1 MADNRL
7 RGKISG
13 RAGMR
18 GNLNSA
24 YIPIYY
30 NGVKTDTIEVIVDN
44 IEKTIKANLIK
55 GMTGEGA
62 VRFDM
67 VQGLTNAERE
77 RARRNIGAVEA
88 NPSIPSPSQYLLVRY
103 DNKGLVTSSRRIE
116 KDDLPKELN
125 GHIFLDDVT
134 LQKDLR
140 LNGNLYQNG
149 AAYELHATKV
159 LTKNDYIFMRD
170 GAVSGLADDEYTGL
184 IANDYNGKGDYGA
197 LIYDKKGVARVGDV
211 TFKFES
217 MSTKPETL
225 EKAYGYFYHD
235 DETNKF
241 RVIDGTFTEEQ
252 YAKLERVYREK
263 VITNETQ
270 AIATRLEE
278 GDANLVDNKLV
289 IWDAEKHILTAPNFK
304 YEQTNDTSEPSADDG
319 EISYISDIQVDQNGR
334 VSSTNIRKSTIKKSW
349 RPVKV
354 NGEEF
359 LIATD
364 GKTINFK
371 DGSSIIL
378 TKVNDNAEL
387 TISINNKA
395 NEDDKKEN
403 DTDSEAFQF
412 LNYNTEGLIT
422 SKKAT
427 ARRKAIKLSTASS
440 ELLLSTVYGTDNK
453 DLILYGPKRQIAESK
468 EKRYLLGSVRTD
480 DMADTDTNHLAYMQ
494 NGVLFSNNST
504 VLNSADTHVITGH
517 FYFQDGLSIP
527 PEKSI
532 HFRSYYGTEKSKLD
546 IDADGNLTFNAD
558 LTLTKNRIK
567 TSSGKYLNYSDEEAQ
582 VASTDTEQEI
592 TGKKTLSGELLLNHN
607 LDIASDG
614 TLVVGSSDKKLK
626 EIYAI
631 EFKGNSTSSDKVNH
645 TLKYSSGKG
654 ETQEFDGSE
663 ARDLTDKVLDL
674 FNNQNVLGEKTFK
687 DKTTIDNNAIINGA
701 VNITGNLHIAGDIV
715 QEGKTYETH
724 AEHVYTTKDVIITRD
739 GATQALGS
747 NEYSGI
753 VASKYDGTNDGG
765 LIFDSNGLARVGDIS
780 YDKETGKIV
789 LNDTQPLATREE
801 APVDKGLGIWDDAT
815 HRFITSAN
823 VKYTDKLLYN
833 NSEVINVADN
843 QEITGKK
850 KFSGEIELNNN
861 IVSSENETFIIGS
874 ETKRLNAI
882 FVKNLYGNASTADKV
897 NNKLILKNDN
907 NTYYNGE
914 AEVNLS
920 DYYVDKVNAQTVM
933 GAKSFTDEASFD
945 SNVTFGADLYL
956 RGVSDNYKDTLS
968 KIIFGDTS
976 TKYSYITS
984 DISGNIALLDGNNKG
999 IIYHS
1004 SSDVSPEGASI
1015 DLGRNTDKW
1024 KDLYLSGYL
1033 SNGTKTVTVANIVDT
1048 NTAQTITG
1056 AKTLNNEGNKYKVV
1070 SADGEAYA
1078 SVILGS
1084 DTSELPSLRKHADL
1098 LFRASDSTLAVK
1110 NINVAANVTDGEN
1123 SKTVKEIVDT
1133 VNKVVTMETNAQENR
1148 IETISSG
1155 EIATKLTID
1164 KDKNVNIPYASI
1176 DVGGVVKINLA
1187 KGISINDGV
1196 VETVKASNDEIDA
1209 KTDNYKV
1216 ITPSNLDYA
1225 VKSIGK
1231 DEYVDFTS
1239 DQTITGKKTFDSQ
1252 IIGNAGANITG
1263 DLTVK
1268 GNIYQ
1273 TGTTYETHAEKVYSK
1288 KDYIYLR
1295 EGASSALAE
1304 GNFSG
1309 LEFIKYD
1316 GTNNGRLVVDKN
1328 GVARVGDV
1336 GDEQPLATREEIPIE
1351 NGYAKWDNTNS
1362 RFKTINLETL
1372 RSEVGTSTTA
1382 NTDKLLFNT
1391 YTKDGLINDIVKQ
1404 VYNKKLTINGVDR
1417 NIITDADSDLAPI
1430 YAAEVAGANDGEILQ
1445 WDATTGKPKWAAS
1458 ASTVTVYDGLDQAV
1472 HMEGRALSAHQGY
1485 VLDNKKVDKEY
1496 KYTPEGGVQTTFTI
1510 YNGDADSILTEEGT
1524 KMLGMMASDATFDSE
1539 GEITGGGHTILD
1551 IETKLGVLLTQNS
1564 SGNIAQVATSL
1575 DDGDVHVTLDAID
1588 CVNRHQVDIALD
1600 ANSNAIIL
1608 NTTSSQLVLS
1618 ENVLTPSG
1626 NGAFDLGASSSR
1638 FKDLYLAGN
1647 LSDGTN
1653 EIAVAN
1659 IANVSQVPQVEDI
1672 RNLS

>member
-55 GMTGEGA
+55 GMTDEGA

-149 AAYELHATKV
+149 ASYELHATKV

-289 IWDAEKHILTAPNFK
+289 IWDAENHILTAPNFQ

-371 DGSSIIL
+371 DGSSIVL

-395 NEDDKKEN
+395 NEDDKNEN

-453 DLILYGPKRQIAESK
+453 DLILYGPKRQITESE
-468 EKRYLLGSVRTD
+468 EKRYLLGSARTD

-494 NGVLFSNNST
+494 NGILYSNNSV
-504 VLNSADTHVITGH
+504 VLNRADTHVITGD
-517 FYFQDGLSIP
+517 FYFQNGLSISP
-527 PEKSI
+527 DKSI
-532 HFRSYYGTEKSKLD
+532 HFHSYYGTEKSKLD
-546 IDADGNLTFNAD
+546 IDAEGNLTFNGD
-558 LTLTKNRIK
+558 LTLLKNRIK
-567 TSSGKYLNYSDEEAQ
+567 TSSGYYLNYSDEEAHI
-582 VASTDTEQEI
+582 ASTDTEQEI
-592 TGKKTLSGELLLNHN
+592 TGKKT
-607 LDIASDG
+607 
-614 TLVVGSSDKKLK
+614 
-626 EIYAI
+626 
-631 EFKGNSTSSDKVNH
+631 
-645 TLKYSSGKG
+645 
-654 ETQEFDGSE
+654 
-663 ARDLTDKVLDL
+663 
-674 FNNQNVLGEKTFK
+674 
-687 DKTTIDNNAIINGA
+687 
-701 VNITGNLHIAGDIV
+701 
-715 QEGKTYETH
+715 
-724 AEHVYTTKDVIITRD
+724 
-739 GATQALGS
+739 
-747 NEYSGI
+747 
-753 VASKYDGTNDGG
+753 
-765 LIFDSNGLARVGDIS
+765 
-780 YDKETGKIV
+780 
-789 LNDTQPLATREE
+789 
-801 APVDKGLGIWDDAT
+801 
-815 HRFITSAN
+815 
-823 VKYTDKLLYN
+823 
-833 NSEVINVADN
+833 
-843 QEITGKK
+843 
-850 KFSGEIELNNN
+850 
-861 IVSSENETFIIGS
+861 
-874 ETKRLNAI
+874 
-882 FVKNLYGNASTADKV
+882 
-897 NNKLILKNDN
+897 
-907 NTYYNGE
+907 
-914 AEVNLS
+914 
-920 DYYVDKVNAQTVM
+920 
-933 GAKSFTDEASFD
+933 
-945 SNVTFGADLYL
+945 FG
-956 RGVSDNYKDTLS
+956 
-968 KIIFGDTS
+968 
-976 TKYSYITS
+976 
-984 DISGNIALLDGNNKG
+984 
-999 IIYHS
+999 
-1004 SSDVSPEGASI
+1004 
-1015 DLGRNTDKW
+1015 
-1024 KDLYLSGYL
+1024 
-1033 SNGTKTVTVANIVDT
+1033 
-1048 NTAQTITG
+1048 
-1056 AKTLNNEGNKYKVV
+1056 
-1070 SADGEAYA
+1070 
-1078 SVILGS
+1078 
-1084 DTSELPSLRKHADL
+1084 
-1098 LFRASDSTLAVK
+1098 
-1110 NINVAANVTDGEN
+1110 
-1123 SKTVKEIVDT
+1123 
-1133 VNKVVTMETNAQENR
+1133 
-1148 IETISSG
+1148 
-1155 EIATKLTID
+1155 
-1164 KDKNVNIPYASI
+1164 
-1176 DVGGVVKINLA
+1176 
-1187 KGISINDGV
+1187 
-1196 VETVKASNDEIDA
+1196 
-1209 KTDNYKV
+1209 
-1216 ITPSNLDYA
+1216 
-1225 VKSIGK
+1225 
-1231 DEYVDFTS
+1231 
-1239 DQTITGKKTFDSQ
+1239 SQ

-1295 EGASSALAE
+1295 EGASSALAD

-1309 LEFIKYD
+1309 IEFIKYD

-1336 GDEQPLATREEIPIE
+1336 GDERPLATREETPLE

-1391 YTKDGLINDIVKQ
+1391 YTKNGFINGIVKQ
-1404 VYNKKLTINGVDR
+1404 VYSKKLTINGVDR
-1417 NIITDADSDLAPI
+1417 NIITDVDSDLAPI
-1430 YAAEVAGANDGEILQ
+1430 YAAEVAGATDGEILQ
-1445 WDATTGKPKWAAS
+1445 WDSKTGKPKWAAS
-1458 ASTVTVYDGLDQAV
+1458 ASAVTVYDKLDQAV

-1485 VLDNKKVDKEY
+1485 VLDNKKVDREF
-1496 KYTPEGGVQTTFTI
+1496 KYTPQGGLETTYRI
-1510 YNGDADSILTEEGT
+1510 SNGDYESQLGEG
-1524 KMLGMMASDATFDSE
+1524 KMLGMLATNATFDSA
-1539 GEITGGGHTILD
+1539 GEITGGGHTIFE
-1551 IETKLGVLLTQNS
+1551 IGTKLGVLLTQNS
-1564 SGNIAQVATSL
+1564 TGNMAQVETSL
-1575 DDGDVHVTLDAID
+1575 DSGIQVKLDAID
-1588 CVNRHQVDIALD
+1588 VVNDKYVNIALD
-1600 ANSNAIIL
+1600 GTSNAIIL
-1608 NTTSSQLVLS
+1608 NTTSSQLVIS
-1618 ENVLTPSG
+1618 QNVLTPSG
-1626 NGAFDLGASSSR
+1626 NGNFDLGSASSR
-1638 FKDLYLAGN
+1638 YKDLYLAGN
-1647 LSDGTN
+1647 LSDGTK
-1653 EIAVAN
+1653 EISVAD

-1672 RNLS
+1672 RNIS